1 MRTHISVSELK
12 AGTPKE
18 LADSIEFVCKAM
30 RDHERPPWHYG
41 ECRLPDIPSYPTRTL
56 ARLLVNNLDTI
67 LDALDPERADTIK
80 AAIRAP
86 TMADLVAD

>member
-1 MRTHISVSELK
+1 MRTHISVAELK
-12 AGTPKE
+12 VGTPKE
-18 LADSIEFVCKAM
+18 LADSIEFVCKEM
-30 RDHERPPWHYG
+30 IDRERPPWHYG
-41 ECRLPDIPSYPTRTL
+41 DNRLPDIPCYPTRTL

-67 LDALDPERADTIK
+67 LTALDPERADAIK